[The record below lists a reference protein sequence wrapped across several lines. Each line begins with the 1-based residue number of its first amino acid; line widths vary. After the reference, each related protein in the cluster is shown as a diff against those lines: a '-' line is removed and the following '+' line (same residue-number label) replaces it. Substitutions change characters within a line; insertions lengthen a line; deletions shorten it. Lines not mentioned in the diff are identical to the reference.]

1 MPKETEEKIQLIDI
15 ESIVVKKD
23 RYRKEHGDI
32 ESLAASI
39 KDRGQLVPIIISE
52 SHVLI
57 AGERRLMARKLL
69 KHPKIQAIVRSY
81 DEIEQKII
89 EIIENVDRKDFTW
102 QEAVIATEELHN
114 LLKAKYGSST
124 VRKTAQKAKMSY
136 GGVSTDLQLAQAL
149 KDAPDIF
156 EKCRTKEQALKS
168 LKKYQL
174 DEAMAELA
182 LRKSKGKYGIKAK
195 NHLFQGDARELIKKL
210 PDDHINVI
218 LTDPPYGINVFETMF
233 HSNEE
238 MPPENKDSF
247 GDSEAYFKQLILD
260 ILPDFDRVLKP
271 NAGLL
276 SFCAYSHSQWLIDAF
291 KSIGF
296 NMDTIPGVWVKKANM
311 ARTNV
316 PERYFNRSY
325 ELFVYGT
332 RGEFTLAKAGTC
344 NTILCQGIATMDRL
358 HPTEKPL
365 ELAEDLV
372 SRFCLP
378 GHVTLDPF
386 AGSCVFLVAAIKR
399 GCIPIGFE
407 ADHKFYMAGLQRLA
421 KAIEM
426 KDAALSGEVR

>member
-1 MPKETEEKIQLIDI
+1 MTKEVEEKIQSVKI
-15 ESIVVKKD
+15 ESIIVKAD
-23 RYRKEHGDI
+23 RYRKEHCDI
-32 ESLAASI
+32 KSLAMSI
-39 KDRGQLVPIIISE
+39 EERGQLVPIIISE

-57 AGERRLMARKLL
+57 AGERRLLAKKLL
-69 KHPKIQAIVRSY
+69 KHPTIQAIVRSY

-89 EIIENVDRKDFTW
+89 EIVENVDRKDFTW
-102 QEAVIATEELHN
+102 QEKARSTKELHN
-114 LLKAKYGSST
+114 LLIAKYGSST

-149 KDAPDIF
+149 EDVPDVF
-156 EKCRTKEQALKS
+156 EKCRTMEQALKA

-174 DEAMAELA
+174 DEAMTELA

-195 NHLFQGDARELIKKL
+195 NHLFHGDAYDLIKKL
-210 PDDHINVI
+210 PDKHVNVI
-218 LTDPPYGINVFETMF
+218 LTDPPYGIDVFETMY

-238 MPPENKDSF
+238 IPPENKDRF
-247 GDSEAYFKQLILD
+247 TDTKAYFKTTIMNL
-260 ILPDFDRVLKP
+260 LPEINRVLKP

-276 SFCAYSHSQWLIDAF
+276 AFCAYSNSQWLIDAF

-296 NMDTIPGVWVKKANM
+296 NMDVIPGVWVKKANM

-344 NTILCQGIATMDRL
+344 NTILCQGVATMDRL

-365 ELAEDLV
+365 PISEDLV

-386 AGSCVFLVAAIKR
+386 AGSCAFPVAAIKR

-407 ADHKFYMAGLQRLA
+407 KEAKFYMAGLQRLA
-421 KAIEM
+421 KAMEM
-426 KDAALSGEVR
+426 KDASLTNDVR